1 MNSNTASNMQT
12 EPEFDTEFDTEWQ
25 AITAAATAAANA
37 YQNLLAASDRL
48 AQQMDYREEFILLR
62 VLPSKPEERQ
72 DSTRII
78 TWVERQKNSILSDFK
93 EQIRDNKRADLI
105 ARLNLTPTEMS
116 LLGLSND

>member
-1 MNSNTASNMQT
+1 MNNNNSTMQT
-12 EPEFDTEFDTEWQ
+12 EPNFDTEWQ
-25 AITAAATAAANA
+25 AIIAAATAAANA
-37 YQNLLAASDRL
+37 YQNLLAASDNL
-48 AQQMDYREEFILLR
+48 ALLMYYREEYVLLR

>member
-1 MNSNTASNMQT
+1 MNNNNNTMQT
-12 EPEFDTEFDTEWQ
+12 EPDFDTEWQ
-25 AITAAATAAANA
+25 AIIAAATAAANA

-78 TWVERQKNSILSDFK
+78 TWVESQKNSVLQTFK
-93 EQIRDNKRADLI
+93 EHIRDNKRADLI
-105 ARLNLTPTEMS
+105 ARLNLTPAELS

>member
-1 MNSNTASNMQT
+1 MNNTASNMQT
-12 EPEFDTEFDTEWQ
+12 EPNFDIEFDTEWQ

-105 ARLNLTPTEMS
+105 ARLNLTPAELS

>member
-12 EPEFDTEFDTEWQ
+12 EPDFDTKWT
-25 AITAAATAAANA
+25 AIIAAANAAANA

-105 ARLNLTPTEMS
+105 ARLNLTPAELS

>member
-12 EPEFDTEFDTEWQ
+12 EPDFNTEWT
-25 AITAAATAAANA
+25 AIIAAANAAANA

-93 EQIRDNKRADLI
+93 EQIRDNKRARLLT
-105 ARLNLTPTEMS
+105 RLNLTPAEMS

>member
-12 EPEFDTEFDTEWQ
+12 EPNFDTEFDTEWQ

-105 ARLNLTPTEMS
+105 ARLNLTPAELS

>member
-12 EPEFDTEFDTEWQ
+12 EPDFNTEWT
-25 AITAAATAAANA
+25 AIIAAANAAANA

-105 ARLNLTPTEMS
+105 ARLNLTPAELS

>member
-48 AQQMDYREEFILLR
+48 AQQMGYREEFILLR

>member
-12 EPEFDTEFDTEWQ
+12 EPDFDTEWQ
-25 AITAAATAAANA
+25 AIIAAATAAANA

-105 ARLNLTPTEMS
+105 ARLNLTPAELS

>member
-1 MNSNTASNMQT
+1 
-12 EPEFDTEFDTEWQ
+12 
-25 AITAAATAAANA
+25 
-37 YQNLLAASDRL
+37 
-48 AQQMDYREEFILLR
+48 MDYREEFILLR

-105 ARLNLTPTEMS
+105 ARLNLTPAELS